1 MYLKITLEGSQEE
14 IAAIIQKVQWPFGI
28 EESNDDENEL
38 PNVRIN
44 LKGLN
49 IERFTDVYDSAYLP
63 KEKRPEEY
71 RGSTY

>member
-1 MYLKITLEGSQEE
+1 MKITLEGSQEE
-14 IAAIIQKVQWPFGI
+14 IAVIIQKVQWPFGI
-28 EESNDDENEL
+28 EEGNDDENEL

-49 IERFTDVYDSAYLP
+49 IERFTDEYDSVYLA

-71 RGSTY
+71 CGSTF

>member
-1 MYLKITLEGSQEE
+1 MKITLEGSQEE

-28 EESNDDENEL
+28 EEGNDDENEL

-49 IERFTDVYDSAYLP
+49 IERFTDEYDEAIMP
-63 KEKRPEEY
+63 KEKRPPEY
-71 RGSTY
+71 RGSGF